1 MSGRVV
7 PLGEL
12 CDMDRRGI
20 RPDDPLASRL
30 PFVGVENVG
39 SGTGHLN
46 FDTESRTGSRRSAS
60 LRFDSRH
67 VLYAKLRPYLN
78 KVATPGFAGRC
89 STELVPLLPRAGVD
103 RAFLAYL
110 LRREETVVFVM
121 ASATGARMP
130 RADMRVLLSMPV
142 SFPPLDEQRRIA
154 GILDRAA
161 RIERL
166 RARAADRLHAFAPAL
181 FVKMFGDP
189 AENPMGWKVARIG
202 DVCTVIGGG
211 TPRRGDEA
219 YFGGPIPWAT
229 PTDVTALT
237 DLFIARTKES
247 ITEMG
252 LRESSARL
260 VPAGAVLLTSRATIG
275 YTAIAARP
283 MATNQGFANLICGD
297 RLTPE
302 YLAYWLRARRDLLER
317 MAGGTTFKEV
327 SKSTLKGIEIPLP
340 PLIIQRKHARILE
353 ILRGISTCATAA
365 SENASLL
372 TDSLMDRLLREGKRK
387 ETVLAAQRKRGITC
401 SP

>member
-110 LRREETVVFVM
+110 LRREETVAFVM

-161 RIERL
+161 RIGRL
-166 RARAADRLHAFAPAL
+166 RAQAADRLHAFAPAL

-189 AENPMGWKVARIG
+189 EENPMGWPVH
-202 DVCTVIGGG
+202 
-211 TPRRGDEA
+211 P
-219 YFGGPIPWAT
+219 
-229 PTDVTALT
+229 LT
-237 DLFIARTKES
+237 DLLRDGTRYVRKIRKRDYKES
-247 ITEMG
+247 GEIPIVDQGVTQVAGYTDEVEGQFKGKLPAIVFGDHTRRFKLIRSQFLLGADGTKLLIPNRKTVDPVFLYAHLKCLTIEDAGYSRHFKFLKQKLMMLPPFDKQLQFRTIFDALG
-252 LRESSARL
+252 ELAVGTRVASETTSS
-260 VPAGAVLLTSRATIG
+260 LTS
-275 YTAIAARP
+275 
-283 MATNQGFANLICGD
+283 
-297 RLTPE
+297 
-302 YLAYWLRARRDLLER
+302 
-317 MAGGTTFKEV
+317 
-327 SKSTLKGIEIPLP
+327 
-340 PLIIQRKHARILE
+340 
-353 ILRGISTCATAA
+353 
-365 SENASLL
+365 
-372 TDSLMDRLLREGKRK
+372 SLMDRLLNE
-387 ETVLAAQRKRGITC
+387 
-401 SP
+401 SPTP